1 MVHCIRVAGF
11 SFHFTEDEEGVNWV
25 DGEPITRHMRQPG
38 RISIAMTVTS
48 TVFLLKESSGS
59 LINTQ
64 LCKVSH
70 YVAVMQI
77 ACKKK
82 KRIVS
87 SAYHLPRLSPRPI
100 CMAQPDALIEFLPA
114 WGVH

>member
-1 MVHCIRVAGF
+1 MGRWRAHNQAA
-11 SFHFTEDEEGVNWV
+11 W
-25 DGEPITRHMRQPG
+25 PG
-38 RISIAMTVTS
+38 RISMTVAS

-70 YVAVMQI
+70 YMAVMQI
-77 ACKKK
+77 TCKKK
-82 KRIVS
+82 KGLSLQGIS
-87 SAYHLPRLSPRPI
+87 STETYHIARPI